1 MSRADCIESQ
11 ASKPSIMDT
20 GLPASGAEWVAL
32 GERHLAARRV
42 VEAAACYERAVQL
55 EPNAWNY
62 RARLGRLY
70 MATRRFDAAE
80 LELRH
85 ACTLK
90 PDLPDLFTPL
100 AYVLR
105 EQNKAEAA
113 IAVLERALAID
124 PAHMHAAIAEALM
137 LPPIYSDSEDLRR
150 WRERFASGLARL
162 RARIKP
168 LLSNPQS
175 VLDLDWTNFLL
186 AYQGEND
193 LALQKGYSGLVAAL
207 LGVAVPQ
214 LQAPLLRTREHG
226 GRIRVGF
233 ISSDFRASTV
243 GGYFLRW
250 IADLPR
256 DRFHVSA
263 FHTGALVDEGTLAFQ
278 RGSDSFAHV
287 TGRVDDVARTV
298 RDSDLDIAVL
308 LDVGMSAKSVLL
320 ANLRLARRQCAA
332 WGHPV
337 TTGSEFTGYFIS
349 CSSME
354 PPDAQSHY
362 SEALVCLPGIGVCYR
377 PPEAHARTR
386 AQIGLPA
393 DRRIYLSPQ
402 SLCKIH
408 PDNDALFIDLVE
420 RDHEALI
427 VFFEGQATGQTLAFA
442 ARLERCLRRRSV
454 PPRQQFKF
462 LPRMSRGDFL
472 GVMKICDVMID
483 TLHWSGGNTTLDA
496 LAAGLPVVTLEGR
509 LMRGR
514 QTAAMLRILGI
525 EELIA
530 GDQQQ
535 YVTLALRVGNDNAYR
550 AELSARIGGG
560 LSKVFDRAE
569 PVAALA
575 RAFEEIARE

>member
-1 MSRADCIESQ
+1 
-11 ASKPSIMDT
+11 MDT

-32 GERHLAARRV
+32 GERHLAARQV

-55 EPNAWNY
+55 EPDAWNY
-62 RARLGRLY
+62 RARLGRLH

-80 LELRH
+80 SELRQ
-85 ACTLK
+85 ACVLK
-90 PDLPDLFTPL
+90 PDLPDLFTLL

-113 IAVLERALAID
+113 IAVLERALEID
-124 PAHMHAAIAEALM
+124 PRHMHAAIAAALM
-137 LPPIYSDSEDLRR
+137 LPPIYFDGEDLNR

-162 RARIKP
+162 RATIQTEVADA
-168 LLSNPQS
+168 QS
-175 VLDLDWTNFLL
+175 VLDLEWTNFLL
-186 AYQGEND
+186 AYQGQND
-193 LALQKGYSGLVAAL
+193 LALQKGYSGFIAAL

-214 LQAPLLRTREHG
+214 LQAPVARTREHG
-226 GRIRVGF
+226 GKIRVGF
-233 ISSDFRASTV
+233 ISSDFRISTV
-243 GGYFLRW
+243 GDYFLRW
-250 IADLPR
+250 ITDLSR
-256 DRFHVSA
+256 ERFHVSA
-263 FHTGALVDEGTLAFQ
+263 FHTGHLIDEGTLAYQ
-278 RGSDSFAHV
+278 RGSDSF
-287 TGRVDDVARTV
+287 TQLPGRVDDVARTV
-298 RDSDLDIAVL
+298 RDSNLDIAVI

-320 ANLRLARRQCAA
+320 ANLRLARSQCAA

-337 TTGSEFTGYFIS
+337 TTGSEFTDYFIS

-354 PPDAQSHY
+354 PGDARSHY
-362 SEALVCLPGIGVCYR
+362 SETLLCLPGIGVRYR
-377 PPEAHARTR
+377 PPDAHAATR

-393 DRRIYLSPQ
+393 DRRVYLCPQ

-408 PDNDALFIDLVE
+408 PDNDALFIELVE

-427 VFFEGQATGQTLAFA
+427 VFCEGQASGQTLAFA
-442 ARLERCLRRRSV
+442 ARLERGLRRRNV

-462 LPRMSRGDFL
+462 LPRVSRGDFL
-472 GVMKICDVMID
+472 GVMRVSDVMID

-509 LMRGR
+509 FMRGR

-535 YVTLALRVGNDNAYR
+535 YVTLALRVGNDKAYR
-550 AELSARIGGG
+550 AELSARIRGGSSQ
-560 LSKVFDRAE
+560 LFDREE

-575 RAFEEIARE
+575 RIFEEIAGR